1 MKYSRLADEKL
12 TQGLFPNTSLLLAAP
27 QVVGVGD
34 PGNRLQIANRLVE
47 SGYVEDARS
56 NAMGWYHL
64 RPDAIE
70 IFPGSS
76 SSSDAEPGVLRFANG
91 KISSIIAL
99 SDNTERTEYTL
110 EPALLSTLYDK
121 NREKR
126 RLVKFADIPPVL
138 VQAVISIEDKRFFQH
153 SGFDPMR
160 IAKAIFVDLKQ
171 GRRDQGASTLT
182 QQLAKMLWLDSRK
195 TFARKFDELL
205 ITIHLEQK
213 LTKQKIFEY
222 YANQVPLGRR
232 GSFAIRGFGEA
243 SQAYFG
249 KDMRQL
255 TLAESATLAGL
266 IQEPSF
272 RNPVR
277 WPDRAKARRNVV
289 LKLMLDNGYISQG
302 QFLEASKAS
311 VIVTK
316 QGLETTDAPYFA
328 DLVNDR
334 LTDQFGDKDFQES
347 GSRIYTTLDTDLQ
360 KDAAAAIADWMPSL
374 DAILAKRQKGAP
386 FDSPQVALI
395 CLDPHTG
402 EVKALIG
409 GRSYGMSQLN
419 HAMAKRPSG
428 SVFKPFVYAAA
439 LNTGLWASPNPMTAS
454 YTGGRFPAD
463 VWRRLSAHRLP
474 QKRLAR
480 ASYAANCLC
489 QIFECSCH

>member
-1 MKYSRLADEKL
+1 MPVRIKVPKASLRRRGPSSTAIHVTNIVFYSLVALASILVGFVFFSYVKYSRLADEKL
-12 TQGLFPNTSLLLAAP
+12 TQGPFPNSSLLFSAP
-27 QVVGVGD
+27 EVVGIGD
-34 PGNRLQIANRLVE
+34 PASRLQIANRLVE
-47 SGYVEDARS
+47 SGYAEDSRNNS
-56 NAMGWYHL
+56 IGWFHL

-70 IFPGSS
+70 IFPGNS
-76 SSSDAEPGVLRFANG
+76 SSSDAEPGVLRFGDG
-91 KISSIIAL
+91 KISSIVAL
-99 SDNTERTEYTL
+99 SDNSSRTEYTL

-126 RLVKFADIPPVL
+126 RIVKFADIPQVL

-153 SGFDPMR
+153 SGFDPLR
-160 IAKAIFVDLKQ
+160 ITKAIFVDLKQ

-182 QQLAKMLWLDSRK
+182 QQLSKMLWLDPRK

-213 LTKQKIFEY
+213 LSKEKIFEY

-272 RNPVR
+272 RNPVH
-277 WPDRAKARRNVV
+277 WPDRAKTRRNVV
-289 LKLMLDNGYISQG
+289 LKMMLDNGYISQF
-302 QFLEASKAS
+302 QYEEASKAP
-311 VIVTK
+311 VVVTK
-316 QGLETTDAPYFA
+316 QGIETTDAPYFA
-328 DLVNDR
+328 DLVSDR

-347 GSRIYTTLDTDLQ
+347 GSRIYTTLDPDLQ
-360 KDAAAAIADWMPSL
+360 KDAAAAVADWMPSL
-374 DAILAKRQKGAP
+374 DAMLAKKQKPGTP
-386 FDSPQVALI
+386 PNPPQVALI

-419 HAMAKRPSG
+419 HAVARRPSG

-439 LNTGLWASPNPMTAS
+439 LIPVSGTA
-454 YTGGRFPAD
+454 R
-463 VWRRLSAHRLP
+463 
-474 QKRLAR
+474 
-480 ASYAANCLC
+480 
-489 QIFECSCH
+489 I